1 MKNKN
6 LISFLFLSTLS
17 ILLYAQ
23 DKPEEPKEKAPATKV
38 APTNYKTMKEID
50 ISGFTP
56 KQQAAI
62 LERANKEMCD
72 CGCNMTIAGCRNKD
86 STCRTSVG
94 LAKKIVKDVTGVS
107 IEATGA
113 KEESLGKPL
122 DIKFT
127 AIDGREVDLAKMKG
141 KVVLID
147 FWATWCGPC
156 VAEIPNVKKTYDKL
170 HSKGFEII
178 GISLDS
184 SEEKLKK
191 FVKERDMPWPQY
203 FDGKGW
209 KNKIS
214 TQYGIRS
221 IPAMWLVD
229 KDGNVTDKNARRD
242 LEEKVEKLLAAKT
255 SAAGKTEAKAEPTP
269 IQQQAKTKGPGESPP
284 DANDAESIWLVSY
297 KEARNRARKEGMS
310 ILMEFTGSDWCP
322 PCKALHKNVLVK
334 DAFVKE
340 MPKKFVLLKLD
351 NPRDKSKQTPEEIEQ
366 YKEMSAR
373 YKITGVPSIILA
385 DKAGKPYHKQS
396 GYSNQAAEDWVKDI
410 VSKSAI
416 LKQRDEII
424 GKSRE
429 AKGIEK
435 AKLIDKA
442 LGLVDMELVATHYGK
457 MIERIIKLDG
467 DDSAGLKTKYEG
479 ALSTAEVKGAL
490 QEIIKSGRGKEPDV
504 LIKSID
510 QLIQDKKPKGEA
522 LQDALYLKSKF
533 FFVKKDK
540 DRAKVILDEALK
552 IAPDS
557 KRGKEISGL
566 LNRLFKEDT
575 PDRGGL
581 Q

>member
-1 MKNKN
+1 MKN
-6 LISFLFLSTLS
+6 LIPFLFLSTLS
-17 ILLYAQ
+17 ILLCAQ
-23 DKPEEPKEKAPATKV
+23 DKPEEPKEKAPATKA

-56 KQQAAI
+56 KQQAEI
-62 LERANKEMCD
+62 LKRANKEMCD
-72 CGCNMTIAGCRNKD
+72 CGCKMTIAGCRNKD

-107 IEATGA
+107 IEATGT

-122 DIKFT
+122 NIKFT
-127 AIDGREVDLAKMKG
+127 AIDGREVDLSKMKG

-156 VAEIPNVKKTYDKL
+156 VAEIPNLKKTYDKL
-170 HSKGFEII
+170 HSKGFEVI

-191 FVKERDMPWPQY
+191 FVKDRDMPWPQY

-242 LEEKVEKLLAAKT
+242 LEEKVEKLLAVKT
-255 SAAGKTEAKAEPTP
+255 SSTGKPEPKAEPAP
-269 IQQQAKTKGPGESPP
+269 EKRQTKVEPT
-284 DANDAESIWLVSY
+284 DASSVEENDAESIWSVSY

-340 MPKKFVLLKLD
+340 MPKKFILLKLD

-366 YKEMSAR
+366 YKEMSAK
-373 YKITGVPSIILA
+373 YQISGVPSIILA

-396 GYSNQAAEDWVKDI
+396 GYNNQAAEDWVKDI

-424 GKSRE
+424 GKSKE

-435 AKLIDKA
+435 AKLLDKA
-442 LGLVDMELVATHYGK
+442 LGLVDTELVSTHYGK
-457 MIERIIKLDG
+457 MIERIIKLDE
-467 DDSAGLKTKYEG
+467 DDSAGLKTKYES
-479 ALSTAEVKGAL
+479 ALSTAKVKGAL
-490 QEIIKSGRGKEPDV
+490 QEIMKSSRDKNPDDS
-504 LIKSID
+504 IASID
-510 QLIQDKKPKGEA
+510 KLIEEKKPTGES
-522 LQDALYLKSKF
+522 LQDALFYKSMF
-533 FFVKKDK
+533 FFRKKDK
-540 DRAKVILDEALK
+540 DQARNLLTEARKV
-552 IAPDS
+552 APES
-557 KRGKEISGL
+557 KRSKEIDGL
-566 LNRLFKEDT
+566 LGRLFKE
-575 PDRGGL
+575 
-581 Q
+581 

>member
-1 MKNKN
+1 M
-6 LISFLFLSTLS
+6 
-17 ILLYAQ
+17 LLCAQ
-23 DKPEEPKEKAPATKV
+23 DKPEEPKEKAPVTKT

-56 KQQAAI
+56 KQQAEI
-62 LERANKEMCD
+62 LERANKEMCN
-72 CGCNMTIAGCRNKD
+72 CGCKMTIAGCRNKD

-107 IEATGA
+107 IEAKGA
-113 KEESLGKPL
+113 KEETFGKPI

-191 FVKERDMPWPQY
+191 FVKEQDMPWPQY

-221 IPAMWLVD
+221 IPAMCLVD
-229 KDGNVTDKNARRD
+229 KDGNVSDKNARRD
-242 LEEKVEKLLAAKT
+242 LEGKVEKLLAVKT
-255 SAAGKTEAKAEPTP
+255 SAAGKPEAKAEKDIATIAEETMARLDNAVP
-269 IQQQAKTKGPGESPP
+269 KTKASGESPQ
-284 DANDAESIWLVSY
+284 DANDAESIWSVSY
-297 KEARNRARKEGMS
+297 KDARNRARKEGMS

-467 DDSAGLKTKYEG
+467 DDSAGLKTKYES
-479 ALSTAEVKGAL
+479 ALSTAEVKGTL
-490 QEIIKSGRGKEPDV
+490 QEIMKSGRDKDPDDS
-504 LIKSID
+504 IASID
-510 QLIQDKKPKGEA
+510 KLIEEKKPTGES
-522 LQDALYLKSKF
+522 LQDALFYKSMF
-533 FFVKKDK
+533 FFRKKDK
-540 DRAKVILDEALK
+540 DQARNLLTEARK
-552 IAPDS
+552 AAPDS
-557 KRGKEISGL
+557 KRSKEIDGL
-566 LNRLFKEDT
+566 LGRLLKE
-575 PDRGGL
+575 
-581 Q
+581 

>member
-6 LISFLFLSTLS
+6 LIPFLFLSTLS
-17 ILLYAQ
+17 MLLCAQ
-23 DKPEEPKEKAPATKV
+23 DKPEEPKEKAPATKT

-56 KQQAAI
+56 KQQAEI
-62 LERANKEMCD
+62 LERANREMCD
-72 CGCNMTIAGCRNKD
+72 CGCKMTIAGCRNKD

-113 KEESLGKPL
+113 KAESLGKPL

-229 KDGNVTDKNARRD
+229 KDGNIADKNARRD
-242 LEEKVEKLLAAKT
+242 LEDKVEKLLAVKT
-255 SAAGKTEAKAEPTP
+255 SAAEKPEAKAEPTP
-269 IQQQAKTKGPGESPP
+269 AKQQAKTKAPGESPP
-284 DANDAESIWLVSY
+284 DANDAESIWVLSY

-424 GKSRE
+424 GKSKE

-435 AKLIDKA
+435 AKLLDKA
-442 LGLVDMELVATHYGK
+442 LGLVDMELVSTHYGK

-467 DDSAGLKTKYEG
+467 DDSAGLKTKYES
-479 ALSTAEVKGAL
+479 ALSTAEVKGTL
-490 QEIIKSGRGKEPDV
+490 QEIMKSGRDKDPDDS
-504 LIKSID
+504 IASID
-510 QLIQDKKPKGEA
+510 KLIQEKKPTGES
-522 LQDALYLKSKF
+522 LQDALFYKSMF
-533 FFVKKDK
+533 FFRKKDK
-540 DRAKVILDEALK
+540 DQARNLLTEARK
-552 IAPDS
+552 AAPDS
-557 KRGKEISGL
+557 KRSKEIDGL
-566 LNRLFKEDT
+566 LGRLFKE
-575 PDRGGL
+575 
-581 Q
+581 